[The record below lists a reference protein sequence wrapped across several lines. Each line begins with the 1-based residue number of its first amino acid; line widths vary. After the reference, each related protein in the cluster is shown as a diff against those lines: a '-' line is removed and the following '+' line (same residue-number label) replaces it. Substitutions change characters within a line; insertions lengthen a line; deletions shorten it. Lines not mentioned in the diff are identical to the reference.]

1 MIVTYLYGKNIFEM
15 MLLGKIDAEVAKM
28 GLRFRKSIKIAKGV
42 KINLSKSGVSLSVG
56 RTGLHGTINS
66 RGQLTTSA
74 GLPGTGV
81 SFVKTMSLKK
91 LLGGTKKSEDVET
104 ISPKKRKDTAIP
116 AGERAPAVGGSKEA
130 GTSVSAAGDA
140 ADQVAAYEQQL
151 QMIRRVH
158 ETCSETIDW
167 KKISEQPAPASR
179 SVSFNASNDSFSE
192 DLHDANN
199 SKFDDYGDWK
209 KLHDLS
215 GKILAGDIDSYL
227 EVLAEVKPFE
237 DLTEYGSDF
246 EVGTDDPSSMTVEF
260 NVKSEEVVPQGTLA
274 LTSTGKL
281 SRKALAK
288 STRNDIVQDY
298 VCSCVIRIA
307 REMFALLPVDRV
319 LINAKDSI
327 LNTATGH
334 NEDVTL
340 VSVIFDRAR
349 FMDTDFSRI
358 DPSDLIE
365 AYPSNMAF
373 KKTSGLGAVEELHL

>member
-130 GTSVSAAGDA
+130 GKSVSAADDA

-167 KKISEQPAPASR
+167 KKISEQPAPAQR

-260 NVKSEEVVPQGTLA
+260 NVKSEEVVPQETLA

-334 NEDVTL
+334 NEDVTM

>member
-130 GTSVSAAGDA
+130 GKSVSAAGDA

-215 GKILAGDIDSYL
+215 GKILGGDIDSYL

-260 NVKSEEVVPQGTLA
+260 NVKSEEVVPQETLA

-319 LINAKDSI
+319 LINAKETI

>member
-130 GTSVSAAGDA
+130 GKSVSAADDA

-167 KKISEQPAPASR
+167 KKISEQPAPAQR

-260 NVKSEEVVPQGTLA
+260 NVKSEEVVPQETLA

>member
-130 GTSVSAAGDA
+130 GKSVSAAGDA

-167 KKISEQPAPASR
+167 KKISEQPAPAQR

-260 NVKSEEVVPQGTLA
+260 NVKSEEVVPQETLA

>member
-15 MLLGKIDAEVAKM
+15 MLLGKIDAEVTKM

-260 NVKSEEVVPQGTLA
+260 NVKSEEVVPQETLA

>member
-1 MIVTYLYGKNIFEM
+1 
-15 MLLGKIDAEVAKM
+15 M

-260 NVKSEEVVPQGTLA
+260 NVKSEEVVPQETLA

-281 SRKALAK
+281 SWKALAK

-298 VCSCVIRIA
+298 VCACVIRIA

>member
-260 NVKSEEVVPQGTLA
+260 NVKSEEVVPQETLA

>member
-1 MIVTYLYGKNIFEM
+1 M
-15 MLLGKIDAEVAKM
+15 
-28 GLRFRKSIKIAKGV
+28 
-42 KINLSKSGVSLSVG
+42 
-56 RTGLHGTINS
+56 
-66 RGQLTTSA
+66 
-74 GLPGTGV
+74 
-81 SFVKTMSLKK
+81 
-91 LLGGTKKSEDVET
+91 
-104 ISPKKRKDTAIP
+104 
-116 AGERAPAVGGSKEA
+116 
-130 GTSVSAAGDA
+130 
-140 ADQVAAYEQQL
+140 
-151 QMIRRVH
+151 
-158 ETCSETIDW
+158 
-167 KKISEQPAPASR
+167 
-179 SVSFNASNDSFSE
+179 
-192 DLHDANN
+192 
-199 SKFDDYGDWK
+199 
-209 KLHDLS
+209 
-215 GKILAGDIDSYL
+215 
-227 EVLAEVKPFE
+227 KPFE

-260 NVKSEEVVPQGTLA
+260 NVKSEEVVPQETLA

>member
-42 KINLSKSGVSLSVG
+42 KINLNKSGVSLSVG

-130 GTSVSAAGDA
+130 GKSVSAAGDA

-260 NVKSEEVVPQGTLA
+260 NVKSEEVVPQETLA

-373 KKTSGLGAVEELHL
+373 KKTSGLGAVKELHL

>member
-1 MIVTYLYGKNIFEM
+1 
-15 MLLGKIDAEVAKM
+15 M
-28 GLRFRKSIKIAKGV
+28 GLRFRKSITIAKGV

-66 RGQLTTSA
+66 HGQLTTSA

-81 SFVKTMSLKK
+81 SYVKTTSLKK
-91 LLGGTKKSEDVET
+91 LLGKAKKSEDTET
-104 ISPKKRKDTAIP
+104 ISPKKKKAETENTSGTA
-116 AGERAPAVGGSKEA
+116 AAAASAVDSSKE
-130 GTSVSAAGDA
+130 DA
-140 ADQVAAYEQQL
+140 AEEVEAYEQQL

-260 NVKSEEVVPQGTLA
+260 NVKSEEVVPQETLA

>member
-116 AGERAPAVGGSKEA
+116 AGERTPAVGGSKEA
-130 GTSVSAAGDA
+130 GKSVSAAGDA

-167 KKISEQPAPASR
+167 KKISEQPAPAQR

-246 EVGTDDPSSMTVEF
+246 EVGTDDPSSITVEF
-260 NVKSEEVVPQGTLA
+260 NVKSEEVVPQETLA

>member
-116 AGERAPAVGGSKEA
+116 AGERARAVGGSKEA
-130 GTSVSAAGDA
+130 GKSVSAAGDA

-260 NVKSEEVVPQGTLA
+260 NVKSEEVVPQETLA

-298 VCSCVIRIA
+298 ICSCVIRIA

>member
-1 MIVTYLYGKNIFEM
+1 MIVTYLCGKNIFEM

-130 GTSVSAAGDA
+130 GKSVSAAGDA

-260 NVKSEEVVPQGTLA
+260 NVKSEEVVPQETLA

>member
-130 GTSVSAAGDA
+130 GKSVSAAGDA

-167 KKISEQPAPASR
+167 KKISEQPAPAQR

-246 EVGTDDPSSMTVEF
+246 EVGTDDPSSITVEF
-260 NVKSEEVVPQGTLA
+260 NVKSEEVVPQETLA

>member
-116 AGERAPAVGGSKEA
+116 AGERAPAVRGSKEA
-130 GTSVSAAGDA
+130 GESVPADGDA

-167 KKISEQPAPASR
+167 KKISEQPAPAQR
-179 SVSFNASNDSFSE
+179 SVSFHESNDSFST

-199 SKFDDYGDWK
+199 SRFDDYGDWK

-215 GKILAGDIDSYL
+215 EKILGGDIDSYL

-246 EVGTDDPSSMTVEF
+246 EVGTDDPASMTVEF
-260 NVKSEEVVPQGTLA
+260 NVKSDEVVPMQTLT

-281 SRKALAK
+281 SQKAMAK

-298 VCSCVIRIA
+298 ICSCVIRIA
-307 REMFALLPVDRV
+307 REMFALLPVERV
-319 LINAKDSI
+319 LINARDTI
-327 LNTATGH
+327 VNTATGH
-334 NEDVTL
+334 TEDVTL
-340 VSVIFDRAR
+340 VSVIFDRSR
-349 FMDTDFSRI
+349 FTDTDFSRI

-373 KKTSGLGAVEELHL
+373 KKTMGLSAVEELHL

>member
-116 AGERAPAVGGSKEA
+116 AGERTPAVGGSKEA
-130 GTSVSAAGDA
+130 GKSVSAAGDA

-167 KKISEQPAPASR
+167 KKISEQPAPAQR

-227 EVLAEVKPFE
+227 AVLAEVKPFE

-260 NVKSEEVVPQGTLA
+260 NVKSEEVVPQETLA

>member
-116 AGERAPAVGGSKEA
+116 AGERTPAVGGSKEA
-130 GTSVSAAGDA
+130 GKSVSAAGDA

-167 KKISEQPAPASR
+167 KKISEQPAPAQR

-260 NVKSEEVVPQGTLA
+260 NVKSEEVVPQETLA

>member
-116 AGERAPAVGGSKEA
+116 AGERAPAVGGSQEA
-130 GTSVSAAGDA
+130 GKSVSAAGDA

-158 ETCSETIDW
+158 ETCR
-167 KKISEQPAPASR
+167 R

-260 NVKSEEVVPQGTLA
+260 NVKSEEVVPQETLA

>member
-260 NVKSEEVVPQGTLA
+260 NVKSEEVVPQETLA

-319 LINAKDSI
+319 LLNAKDSI

-373 KKTSGLGAVEELHL
+373 KKISGLGAVEELHL

>member
-260 NVKSEEVVPQGTLA
+260 NVKSEEVVPQETLA

-373 KKTSGLGAVEELHL
+373 KKISGLGAVEELHL

>member
-192 DLHDANN
+192 DLHDASN

>member
-116 AGERAPAVGGSKEA
+116 AGERAPAVGGSQEA
-130 GTSVSAAGDA
+130 GKSVSAAGDA

-167 KKISEQPAPASR
+167 KKISEQPAPAQR

-260 NVKSEEVVPQGTLA
+260 NVKSEEVVPQETLA

>member
-1 MIVTYLYGKNIFEM
+1 
-15 MLLGKIDAEVAKM
+15 M
-28 GLRFRKSIKIAKGV
+28 GLRFRKSITIAKGV

-56 RTGLHGTINS
+56 RSGLHGTINS
-66 RGQLTTSA
+66 HGQLTTSA

-81 SFVKTMSLKK
+81 SYVKTTSLNK
-91 LLGGTKKSEDVET
+91 LLGKAKKSEDTET
-104 ISPKKRKDTAIP
+104 ISPKKKKAETENTSGTA
-116 AGERAPAVGGSKEA
+116 AAVASAVDSSKEKE
-130 GTSVSAAGDA
+130 DA
-140 ADQVAAYEQQL
+140 AAQVEAYEQQL
-151 QMIRRVH
+151 QMIRCVH

-167 KKISEQPAPASR
+167 KKISEQPAPTSR
-179 SVSFNASNDSFSE
+179 SVSFNASSDTFSD

-199 SKFDDYGDWK
+199 SKYDDYGDWK

-215 GKILAGDIDSYL
+215 EKILAGDIDSYL

-260 NVKSEEVVPQGTLA
+260 NVKSEEVVPEETLT

-307 REMFALLPVDRV
+307 REMFALLPIDRV

-349 FMDTDFSRI
+349 FMDTDFTRI

-365 AYPSNMAF
+365 AYPNNMAF
-373 KKTSGLGAVEELHL
+373 RKTSGLSAVKELTL

>member
-74 GLPGTGV
+74 GLPGTGD

-260 NVKSEEVVPQGTLA
+260 NVKSEEVVPQETLA

-373 KKTSGLGAVEELHL
+373 KKISGLGAVEELHL